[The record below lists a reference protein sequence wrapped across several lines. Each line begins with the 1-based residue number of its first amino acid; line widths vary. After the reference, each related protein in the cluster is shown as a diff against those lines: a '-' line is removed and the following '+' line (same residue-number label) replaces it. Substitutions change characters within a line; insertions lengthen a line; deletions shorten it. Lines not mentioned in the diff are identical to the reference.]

1 MAKGGKHDP
10 TTMRRAGRPSV
21 EPRKGPPSMTGFA
34 DQSAR
39 HKTMARS
46 LVRPVVVPVASL
58 NKQQPS
64 PRDAHLTPSL
74 SLPLSLHQAHP
85 NYDPSTKA
93 GAHVLSR
100 VARAV
105 DAMEREQLSSAK
117 LELESSRTFSHLA
130 TQVTQLKQAMTQLAD
145 AVVGELDDIRADHN
159 AWQSKMER
167 YERVIED
174 KVSAVDALCADKE
187 SVRRL
192 AREEARGALF
202 ELKAEI
208 GNATEC
214 VTDARAALA
223 EAERRNQETQRQLAV
238 LKDVARASDMKL
250 QDQVDGVK
258 ARVSLLVNGGAE
270 IGGAGSS
277 GGGAGGGGG
286 VAYASEADVVALRD
300 WARAVAA
307 GHDGRLRRVEAHS
320 GIVAP
325 GSGGSGVG
333 HETPVSA
340 PPLRGMSPYMS
351 PRPPKAPGYPGY

>member
-46 LVRPVVVPVASL
+46 LVRPVVVRVASL

-85 NYDPSTKA
+85 NYGPSTKA

-159 AWQSKMER
+159 AWHVKMER

-277 GGGAGGGGG
+277 GGGGG